1 MQKDAQKVIDRY
13 SNRTKVTKLVVDE
26 EDTTP
31 TLQSYQEET
40 TQISKE
46 KNKQQAKSQ
55 ILDLKT

>member
-31 TLQSYQEET
+31 TLQSYQEEN

-46 KNKQQAKSQ
+46 KNKQQAKSK
-55 ILDLKT
+55 IVDLKT